1 MTEDKS
7 TIEVEVVEIDG
18 VSAPANTQNRSREA
32 DREAAGP
39 TWQQWQ
45 KWPGRVRQ
53 LDPKWMPL
61 WIILGII
68 AVFLILTVGVVV
80 GLIFLVLRIIR
91 NILLGFLSFFAPT
104 QTGPLRPR

>member
-18 VSAPANTQNRSREA
+18 VSAPAHSQNRSHQP

-45 KWPGRVRQ
+45 KWPGRMRQ

-68 AVFLILTVGVVV
+68 ALFLILTVGVVV
-80 GLIFLVLRIIR
+80 GLIFVVLRIIR
-91 NILLGFLSFFAPT
+91 NILLGFVSIFSPAH
-104 QTGPLRPR
+104 TGHIRPR